1 MGRGKTDCVNYR
13 QKRYFFKAQVK
24 LLKMKT
30 TLAAMQITPEKWTV
44 YSTEQKKK
52 KKISESLT

>member
-52 KKISESLT
+52 KRLVNH